1 MAAIVRVHRGRRAAA
16 GAVLALV
23 ACGCGGSETGSAG
36 SERVDVGAPAPAYR
50 AVSLEGDSVSL
61 SALRGKAVLLNVW
74 ATWCHPCRDEIP
86 QLRAVHAR
94 YRARGLEL
102 VGVSVDT
109 EGADDAIR
117 DFMKE
122 FAMTYPIWR
131 DPDER
136 VSAQFLVF
144 GVPATFLVD
153 RQGVLR
159 YKKTGPVQPNDSLL
173 AAAIERALGS

>member
-1 MAAIVRVHRGRRAAA
+1 MGILVRSSLRAVQLLGCAALLVNACARSDTDDGTTGQV
-16 GAVLALV
+16 AL
-23 ACGCGGSETGSAG
+23 
-36 SERVDVGAPAPAYR
+36 GAPAPPYK

-61 SALRGKAVLLNVW
+61 TALRGRPVLLNVW

-86 QLRAVHAR
+86 YLRVLHER

-102 VGVSVDT
+102 VGVSVDA
-109 EGADDAIR
+109 EGSEGAIR

-122 FAMTYPIWR
+122 FAMTYSIWR

-136 VSAQFLVF
+136 VSARFLVI

-153 RQGVLR
+153 RDGVLR
-159 YKKTGPVQPNDSLL
+159 YRKTGPVQADDTLL
-173 AAAIERALGS
+173 TAAIERALGS

>member
-1 MAAIVRVHRGRRAAA
+1 MGVIVRHRVSVVTPLCI
-16 GAVLALV
+16 AVLAS
-23 ACGCGGSETGSAG
+23 ACGRSDSSDATAG
-36 SERVDVGAPAPAYR
+36 KVALGAPAPAYAAR
-50 AVSLEGDSVSL
+50 SLDGDSVSL
-61 SALRGKAVLLNVW
+61 AALRGRPVLLNVW

-86 QLRAVHAR
+86 YLRSVHER

-102 VGVSVDT
+102 VGVSVDA
-109 EGADDAIR
+109 EGSDGAIR

-136 VSAQFLVF
+136 VSARFLVV

-153 RQGVLR
+153 RDGVLR
-159 YKKTGPVQPNDSLL
+159 YRKTGPVQPGDTLL
-173 AAAIERALGS
+173 TAAIERALGS